1 MEIAFIVNT
10 SKRIEAE
17 ISRIVFPKSL
27 ISFPAS
33 FVAHIKPATKAENI
47 PTVIT
52 PLVSSPGLSLEIVF
66 IAIDRS
72 NIAND
77 NFIRVALI
85 ISTFGPAKFIAAIN
99 APTKIVR
106 IPRETAPFSISS
118 HDILERSFI
127 ALDKISKDAAKERIR
142 NPRPLTFTES
152 LMSIFDT
159 AKVRAA
165 RTAEIAAIAPTDSH
179 KEPESNLAK
188 I

>member
-1 MEIAFIVNT
+1 M
-10 SKRIEAE
+10 EAE

-27 ISFPAS
+27 ISFSAN

-52 PLVSSPGLSLEIVF
+52 PLVSSPGLSFEIIF

-72 NIAND
+72 TMEND
-77 NFIRVALI
+77 KLIRVAFI
-85 ISTFGPAKFIAAIN
+85 ILTFGPAKSIAEIS

-118 HDILERSFI
+118 HDILDRSFI

-152 LMSIFDT
+152 LISIFDT